1 MLNSIAKN
9 AQTVATNQNVL
20 FTETRVK
27 SRRCACN
34 TGWLAHD
41 NGSGLFEIT
50 NRGNLPMAVEVEF
63 NGNVTAS
70 AIGAV
75 ALSIKQNGEPIS
87 GTEMDYTVATANV
100 YQNVGATTLI
110 AVRPEVVPLYRLAT
124 LAQLTHWLRMRISSL
139 KSSHRKGVSFYD

>member
-41 NGSGLFEIT
+41 NGSGL
-50 NRGNLPMAVEVEF
+50 
-63 NGNVTAS
+63 
-70 AIGAV
+70 
-75 ALSIKQNGEPIS
+75 
-87 GTEMDYTVATANV
+87 
-100 YQNVGATTLI
+100 
-110 AVRPEVVPLYRLAT
+110 
-124 LAQLTHWLRMRISSL
+124 L
-139 KSSHRKGVSFYD
+139 KSQTVEICRWRSKLSLMEMLHQLQQAQ

>member
-34 TGWLAHD
+34 TGWLSHD
-41 NGSGLFEIT
+41 KGSGLFEIT
-50 NRGNLPMAVEVEF
+50 NRGNLPMAVEVGF

-70 AIGAV
+70 ATGAV
-75 ALSIKQNGEPIS
+75 ALSIKQNGEPVA

-100 YQNVGATTLI
+100 YQNVGAATLI
-110 AVRPEVVPLYRLAT
+110 AIPAGSSVTISVGNVGTVDT
-124 LAQLTHWLRMRISSL
+124 LVKDANIIIKKLS
-139 KSSHRKGVSFYD
+139 

>member
-75 ALSIKQNGEPIS
+75 ALSIKQNVEPVS

-110 AVRPEVVPLYRLAT
+110 AVPAGSSVTISVGNVGTVDT
-124 LAQLTHWLRMRISSL
+124 LVKDANIIIKKLS
-139 KSSHRKGVSFYD
+139 

>member
-1 MLNSIAKN
+1 MLNSIAK
-9 AQTVATNQNVL
+9 AVQTVATNQNVL

-34 TGWLAHD
+34 TGWLSHD
-41 NGSGLFEIT
+41 KGSGLFEIT

-70 AIGAV
+70 ATGAV
-75 ALSIKQNGEPIS
+75 ALSIKQNGEPVS

-100 YQNVGATTLI
+100 YQNVSASTLI
-110 AVRPEVVPLYRLAT
+110 PVPAGT
-124 LAQLTHWLRMRISSL
+124 SLTVSVGNISSGAVL
-139 KSSHRKGVSFYD
+139 VKDANIIIKKLA

>member
-1 MLNSIAKN
+1 MNDISLLDFLTVYGVALQIANFNSDLSQASNSDIEKHLHE
-9 AQTVATNQNVL
+9 Q
-20 FTETRVK
+20 
-27 SRRCACN
+27 
-34 TGWLAHD
+34 D

-70 AIGAV
+70 TIGAV

-87 GTEMDYTVATANV
+87 GTEMDYTAATANV

-110 AVRPEVVPLYRLAT
+110 AVPAGSSVTISVGNVGTVDT
-124 LAQLTHWLRMRISSL
+124 LVKDANIIIKKLS
-139 KSSHRKGVSFYD
+139 

>member
-34 TGWLAHD
+34 TGWLSHD

-63 NGNVTAS
+63 NANVTLS
-70 AIGAV
+70 ATGAV

-100 YQNVGATTLI
+100 YQNVGAATLI
-110 AVRPEVVPLYRLAT
+110 AVPAGSSVTISVGNVGTVET
-124 LAQLTHWLRMRISSL
+124 LVKDANIIIKKLS
-139 KSSHRKGVSFYD
+139 

>member
-41 NGSGLFEIT
+41 TGSGLFEIT

-70 AIGAV
+70 TIGAV

-87 GTEMDYTVATANV
+87 GTEMDYTVAT
-100 YQNVGATTLI
+100 
-110 AVRPEVVPLYRLAT
+110 LAP
-124 LAQLTHWLRMRISSL
+124 LTHWLRMRISSL

>member
-75 ALSIKQNGEPIS
+75 ALSIKQNGEPVS
-87 GTEMDYTVATANV
+87 GTEM
-100 YQNVGATTLI
+100 YQNVGAATLI
-110 AVRPEVVPLYRLAT
+110 AVPAGSSVTISVGNVGTVDT
-124 LAQLTHWLRMRISSL
+124 LVKDANIIIKKLS
-139 KSSHRKGVSFYD
+139 